1 MGRYTVTREH
11 AETVWAIGK
20 IQIPDARCARCGSD
34 GDELGLVP
42 CSTGEGRL
50 PGMAWH
56 EVATEPRCARCT
68 GSPLYALLP
77 TRRQGASRW
86 EPSFGAALGVLG
98 NVDETRPKPEGA

>member
-20 IQIPDARCARCGSD
+20 IQDPDARCARCGSD

-68 GSPLYALLP
+68 GSPLYALLLD
-77 TRRQGASRW
+77 S
-86 EPSFGAALGVLG
+86 
-98 NVDETRPKPEGA
+98 